1 MILRHAREPID
12 DLPVENTFE
21 AVDERSGSLL
31 GSCAIYVSRSPE
43 LFPARP
49 IRIYMDIQG
58 TPAPDALLGAAVAR
72 AKELGLQS
80 GEPCRIFTQAEP
92 DDIARKDALELFGF
106 MDNDGLVRMQLE
118 LPGDA
123 PGQLPFSSVIV
134 KDDLD
139 DPIEQGYF
147 LERVNQLYNES
158 YDDEWL
164 AEFRGHDG
172 FTRILIV
179 SPAGMLGEAAIWQ
192 EEGCGVIGWLH
203 TAKKWRRKG
212 VCRRIVE
219 IACQEFEN
227 RGLRCATAEIQAR
240 IPNLLHIIEHL
251 GFRQAELILRYPGFD
266 MN

>member
-1 MILRHAREPID
+1 MILRHSREPID
-12 DLPVENTFE
+12 DLPAENTFE
-21 AVDERSGSLL
+21 AVDERSGRLL
-31 GSCAIYVSRSPE
+31 GSCAIYVHRSAE

-58 TPAPDALLGAAVAR
+58 EPVPDALLGAAVAR
-72 AKELGLQS
+72 AKELGRQS
-80 GEPCRIFTQAEP
+80 GEPCRIFTQADP
-92 DDIARKDALELFGF
+92 GNLARKDSLELFGF
-106 MDNDGLVRMQLE
+106 MDNDGLVSMQRR

-123 PGQLPFSSVIV
+123 PGQLPFSSVV
-134 KDDLD
+134 VMDDLD
-139 DPIEQGYF
+139 DPIEQEYF
-147 LERVNQLYNES
+147 LDRVNQLYSET

-164 AEFRGHDG
+164 AQFRSHEG

-179 SPAGMLGEAAIWQ
+179 SPAGMIGEAAIWQ
-192 EEGCGVIGWLH
+192 ENGAGVIGWLH

-219 IACQEFEN
+219 LACDEFHK
-227 RGLRCATAEIQAR
+227 RGLSVASAEVQAR
-240 IPNLLHIIEHL
+240 IPNLLHIFERL